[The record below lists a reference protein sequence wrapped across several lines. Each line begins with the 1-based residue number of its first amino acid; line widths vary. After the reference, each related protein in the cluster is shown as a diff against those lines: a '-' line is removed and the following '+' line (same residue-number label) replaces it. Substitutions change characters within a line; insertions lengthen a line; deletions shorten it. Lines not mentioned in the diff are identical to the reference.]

1 MRLPETK
8 VQSKPGFSNDMS
20 SKFEEPLSLLAEREL
35 TEHPD
40 DDRASSRL
48 HVFPSYLLAIDEF
61 LPARRVVSQDV
72 V

>member
-8 VQSKPGFSNDMS
+8 VQSKPGFSNDLS
-20 SKFEEPLSLLAEREL
+20 SKFEEPLRLLAEREL

-48 HVFPSYLLAIDEF
+48 RVFPSYLLAIDEF
-61 LPARRVVSQDV
+61 LPARRIYFW
-72 V
+72 